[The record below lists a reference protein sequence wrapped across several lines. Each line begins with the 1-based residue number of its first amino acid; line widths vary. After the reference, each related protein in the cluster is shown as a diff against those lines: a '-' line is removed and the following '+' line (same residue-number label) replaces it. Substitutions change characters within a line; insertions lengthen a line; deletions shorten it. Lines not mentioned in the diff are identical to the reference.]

1 MWSSLSWTQNPDS
14 ITTSHHF
21 PFSKQSYFWFADSW
35 WAWFTMSKGVVLPL
49 PRSCSA
55 GIKVL
60 ASRRPRLAV
69 RTVAVLRTPWNH
81 SFSQYLLGHSLFLV
95 WYIPSSSIIW
105 VFPTSGH
112 RWVSWWQRHPKVI
125 MLSLNPSYPSLYHF
139 SQELVFLH
147 GSVVPWI
154 LWGNLLRGERAT
166 VALVMI
172 HCRYCSLVDKLIVT
186 WFFCLPSMQCQE
198 LSPGIC

>member
-81 SFSQYLLGHSLFLV
+81 SFFPVSSGSFSLPGLVYSLLQYYLSISHLRTQMGQLVTETSQSDHVIFEPKLSQSVPFLPRTCVPPWFCCALDTVRKSAKRREGNCSLGHDSLQILF
-95 WYIPSSSIIW
+95 
-105 VFPTSGH
+105 SG
-112 RWVSWWQRHPKVI
+112 W
-125 MLSLNPSYPSLYHF
+125 
-139 SQELVFLH
+139 
-147 GSVVPWI
+147 
-154 LWGNLLRGERAT
+154 
-166 VALVMI
+166 
-172 HCRYCSLVDKLIVT
+172 
-186 WFFCLPSMQCQE
+186 
-198 LSPGIC
+198 